1 MKENLKVNILWLL
14 LLLLGYGVIDVLV
27 SSRSTQ
33 SYSMFRFYNKSELI
47 LFWLL
52 VLT

>member
-14 LLLLGYGVIDVLV
+14 LLLAGYSLISVLV
-27 SSRSTQ
+27 SVGV
-33 SYSMFRFYNKSELI
+33 FNLFYVQILQQIELI

-52 VLT
+52 VST